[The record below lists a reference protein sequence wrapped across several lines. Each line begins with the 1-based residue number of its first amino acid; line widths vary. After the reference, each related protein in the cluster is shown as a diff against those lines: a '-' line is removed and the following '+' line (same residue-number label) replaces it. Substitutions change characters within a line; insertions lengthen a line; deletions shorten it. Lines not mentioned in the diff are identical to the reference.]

1 MDFRLTDDQQVLRR
15 SVREFAEAEIGPH
28 VMEWDE
34 AQAFPP
40 ELVTKMAELG
50 LMGIQFP
57 EAYGGSGNGNAGWI
71 EAKEG
76 PRGAIGTMM
85 LPGLST
91 LMFECVPAE

>member
-40 ELVTKMAELG
+40 SSS
-50 LMGIQFP
+50 P
-57 EAYGGSGNGNAGWI
+57 RWRSSG
-71 EAKEG
+71 
-76 PRGAIGTMM
+76 
-85 LPGLST
+85 
-91 LMFECVPAE
+91 